1 MTDNFER
8 AVQER
13 LVARSQVS
21 PRDVEAL
28 RVFARSL
35 PARRSF
41 WQRPTFQWALS
52 AAAVVLAA
60 VIALPLLFRAPGFGT
75 SPTPTAPATPAP
87 TGEPSVVA
95 PTPEIDLGIIR
106 LAVASGSVVEV
117 DIDDPDDLI

>member
-1 MTDNFER
+1 MNDNFER

-28 RVFARSL
+28 RLFARTL

-41 WQRPTFQWALS
+41 WRRPAFQWALS

-75 SPTPTAPATPAP
+75 NPTPQPTAVPTQPVPSPTGTPVPPAP
-87 TGEPSVVA
+87 TPDV
-95 PTPEIDLGIIR
+95 DL
-106 LAVASGSVVEV
+106 
-117 DIDDPDDLI
+117 